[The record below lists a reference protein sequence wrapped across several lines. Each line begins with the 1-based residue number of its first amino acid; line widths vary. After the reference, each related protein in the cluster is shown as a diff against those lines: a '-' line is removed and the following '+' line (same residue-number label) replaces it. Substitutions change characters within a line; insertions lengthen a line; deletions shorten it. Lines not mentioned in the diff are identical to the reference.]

1 MNKDSLIDYFSCIIF
16 RLLGPIIRI
25 LPIGL
30 SLFLGKMLGGLC
42 YYFDLK
48 HKSIAYSN
56 IKTALGNKLSPY
68 ELSNLTKD
76 FYQTFG
82 QNLIEIFFV
91 PLINKKYI
99 NKYISIE
106 GQDYITEGFKKGK
119 GVILLGVHEG
129 SWELSSIICANL
141 GFPFSLLIRDQRHPR
156 LNKLLNLYRSQKG
169 CKLIQRQN
177 QTRQLIQALKD
188 NTSIGMTADQGGK
201 TGTLVK
207 FFGKGASMPTGAI
220 RMSLKYDAALI
231 PVFYTRLNGP
241 YIKVIVEPPFKIKK
255 SGNNDI
261 DIHDNLQEVIHIFE
275 RYILKYSKEYVWSY
289 KIWKYTNEKNI
300 LILSDGKT
308 GHLRQ
313 TQAAVKLVSN
323 YLKDK
328 GIITHINT
336 VEVRLKNK
344 FAKYALNFTS
354 GLAGK
359 YHCQGCLW
367 CLKTFLKKDTYKS
380 LISIK
385 PDIIISCGSSIAPI
399 NFILARENLAKSI
412 VVMRP
417 SVLSTGRFDLV
428 IMPQHDRPPK
438 RKNIVAIEGAL
449 NLIDQ
454 DYLTSCARNLTSY
467 VKINKGLVIGLLIG
481 GDTKDFRLSADLIK
495 ETISQIKKILEN
507 LDAEILVTT
516 SRRTSSEVE
525 CLVKEEFRDYP
536 RCKLLVIANE
546 KNIPSS
552 IGGILG
558 LSQIIVTSPESISM
572 ISEAVNSKKY
582 VIVFNSSGLG
592 MRHQRFLYHFAKNKY
607 IYLNEPYDLSKT
619 IEDIWLHRPQV
630 HTAKDNLLI
639 SEAIKKIL

>member
-1 MNKDSLIDYFSCIIF
+1 MGK
-16 RLLGPIIRI
+16 RI
-25 LPIGL
+25 GE
-30 SLFLGKMLGGLC
+30 LC

-56 IKTALGNKLSPY
+56 IKMVLGNILSPY

-76 FYQTFG
+76 FYRTFG
-82 QNLIEIFFV
+82 QNLIEIFFI
-91 PLINKKYI
+91 PLVNKEYI
-99 NKYISIE
+99 KRYISIE
-106 GQDYITEGFKKGK
+106 GRDYITEGYKKGK

-129 SWELSSIICANL
+129 SWELSNIICANL
-141 GFPFSLLIRDQRHPR
+141 GFPFSLFIRDQRYPR
-156 LNKLLNLYRSQKG
+156 LNRLLNLYRSRKG
-169 CKLIQRQN
+169 CQLIQRKN
-177 QTRQLIQALKD
+177 QTRQLIELLKD
-188 NTSIGMTADQGGK
+188 NEAIGITADQGGK

-207 FFGKGASMPTGAI
+207 FFGKDASMPTGAM
-220 RMSLKYDAALI
+220 RLALKYDAALI
-231 PVFYTRLNGP
+231 PAFYTRLSGP
-241 YIKVIVEPPFKIKK
+241 YIKVIIEPPFKIKK
-255 SGNNDI
+255 TGNKDI
-261 DIHDNLQEVIHIFE
+261 DIRDNLQEVIHIFE
-275 RYILKYSKEYVWSY
+275 RYILKYPKEYLWTY
-289 KIWKYTNEKNI
+289 KIWKYAKEKNI
-300 LILSDGKT
+300 LVLSDGKT

-313 TQAAVKLVSN
+313 SQAAVKLVNN

-328 GIITHINT
+328 GISTHINT
-336 VEVRLKNK
+336 VKVCSKNK

-367 CLKTFLKKDTYKS
+367 CLRAFLEKDTYKS

-385 PDIIISCGSSIAPI
+385 PDIIISCGSSLAPI

-412 VVMRP
+412 VIMRP
-417 SVLSTGRFDLV
+417 SVLSTKRFDLV
-428 IMPQHDRPPK
+428 IMPQHDRPPR
-438 RKNIVAIEGAL
+438 RKNVMAIEGAL

-454 DYLTSCARNLTSY
+454 DYLASCVSTLSSY
-467 VKINKGLVIGLLIG
+467 VKINKELVIGLLIG
-481 GDTKDFRLSADLIK
+481 GDTKDFRLGADSIK
-495 ETISQIKKILEN
+495 ETINQIKKILKD

-516 SRRTSSEVE
+516 SRRTSSEIE

-536 RCKLLVIANE
+536 RCKLLIIANE

-582 VIVFNSSGLG
+582 VLVFNSPGLG
-592 MRHQRFLYHFAKNKY
+592 IRHRRFLYHFAKNKY
-607 IYLNEPYDLSKT
+607 VYLSEPCVLSKT
-619 IEDIWLHRPQV
+619 IEYIWLNRPKI
-630 HTAKDNLLI
+630 HTLRDNLLI